1 MLDRREP
8 PARFHMV
15 GKRILRHVQAPNS
28 TLPPQNLIAD
38 LLSSFS
44 HLLWIFYGP
53 FSTCSAI
60 GRKAAQPPQNTA
72 KSTLAGNMEQVKS
85 GDSPCFWGKENPR

>member
-1 MLDRREP
+1 MCRLQIPR
-8 PARFHMV
+8 
-15 GKRILRHVQAPNS
+15 

-44 HLLWIFYGP
+44 HLLWTCYRR

-72 KSTLAGNMEQVKS
+72 TLAPEHIAGEIGRFTLFLQV
-85 GDSPCFWGKENPR
+85 ENARDPFRRTASTTKQCRQMKLEI